1 MKTLFA
7 CKECGVAIGSG
18 DYCRLCAP
26 YMKES
31 KMEVTVEDL
40 DVFEIAEM
48 EALAEALAIKE
59 SSLYASVGNQW
70 DMVEDHIRT
79 HGVDV
84 EFDSEG
90 HEVDV
95 ESILNKPVQSVYVPG
110 ELAEFESDQDAG
122 SWLSPAALMTHAS
135 ELDSVFVPDYNDSYI
150 ELVHYYPNVFTRK
163 NTITE
168 DQALDN
174 LMNALAKLAAVV
186 ELKQL
191 LALGKEIG
199 SAQAATVYSKMYYFP
214 KSCSKYFWSLYKAK
228 KEEFYK
234 QLEVDMKKYF
244 DRLNACASYSQMS
257 LFIKE
262 VYEELKVIPD
272 CPAKREF
279 WVLYKDKQGA
289 FNVARAD
296 ERKKVFVELCLL
308 IEEYSSYGMLNK
320 VRNEVFESYLPLS
333 VKRVLWSK
341 IQTKLQTGS
350 VEINIMKGVEYM
362 ESEVA
367 KAAEEKAKAYKAK
380 AA

>member
-7 CKECGVAIGSG
+7 CKECGVSIGSG
-18 DYCRLCAP
+18 EYCKLCAP
-26 YMKES
+26 YMVS
-31 KMEVTVEDL
+31 NLGVTMDDL
-40 DVFEIAEM
+40 DVFEIAEL
-48 EALAEALAIKE
+48 EALAEDE
-59 SSLYASVGNQW
+59 EELYASLGNQW
-70 DMVEDHIRT
+70 DMVEDHVRT

-90 HEVDV
+90 NEIGV
-95 ESILNKPVQSVYVPG
+95 ENILNKPIQNVYVPS
-110 ELAEFESDQDAG
+110 EVAEFESDVEAG
-122 SWLSPAALMTHAS
+122 SWLSPAALMVHAS

-150 ELVHYYPNVFTRK
+150 ELVHYYTNVFTRK

-174 LMNALAKLAAVV
+174 LMSALAKLAAVV

-228 KEEFYK
+228 KLEFTK

-262 VYEELKVIPD
+262 VYAELKLIPD

-279 WVLYKDKQGA
+279 WVLYKEKQAA
-289 FNVARAD
+289 FNLARA
-296 ERKKVFVELCLL
+296 EQRKKVFVELCLL
-308 IEEYSSYGMLNK
+308 IEEYSSYAMLNK
-320 VRNEVFESYLPLS
+320 VRDEVYKSYLPLS
-333 VKRVLWSK
+333 VKRALWSK
-341 IQTKLQTGS
+341 IQVKLQTGS
-350 VEINIMKGVEYM
+350 VEINVMKGIEYM

-367 KAAEEKAKAYKAK
+367 KAAQEKADAYKAK

>member
-1 MKTLFA
+1 MKN
-7 CKECGVAIGSG
+7 CNECGVSIVSG
-18 DYCRLCAP
+18 DYCKLCAP
-26 YMKES
+26 YMKEL

-40 DVFEIAEM
+40 DVFEIAEL
-48 EALAEALAIKE
+48 EALADEEAD
-59 SSLYASVGNQW
+59 LYASVGNQW

-79 HGVDV
+79 HGTDV
-84 EFDSEG
+84 ECDEEG
-90 HEVDV
+90 HEIDV
-95 ESILNKPVQSVYVPG
+95 ELVLNKSASNVYVPS

-122 SWLSPAALMTHAS
+122 SWCSPAALMVHSS
-135 ELDSVFVPDYNDSYI
+135 ECDSVMLPDYNDEYI
-150 ELVHYYPNVFTRK
+150 ELVHYYTNVFTRK

-168 DQALDN
+168 DQALEN
-174 LMNALAKLAAVV
+174 LMSALAKLAAVV
-186 ELKQL
+186 ELKPL

-228 KEEFYK
+228 KGEFYK
-234 QLEVDMKKYF
+234 QLEVDMKNYF
-244 DRLNACASYSQMS
+244 DQLNACTSYSQMS
-257 LFIKE
+257 LFIKQA
-262 VYEELKVIPD
+262 YEELKLIPD

-279 WVLYKDKQGA
+279 WVLYKEKQMA

-308 IEEYSSYGMLNK
+308 IEDYSSYGMLNK

-350 VEINIMKGVEYM
+350 VEINIMKGIEYM